1 MLLSCHILIIA
12 ALFGI
17 IVLII
22 LLNKLQKLQNRAA
35 RAITGRTY
43 ETRSKDVLKELN
55 WQPLSERLKRN
66 KFIFMHKIKNNVMPQ
81 SVIEMFKIKENQVYQ
96 LRSNN
101 INFSL
106 GKPVTNVM
114 PKEY

>member
-1 MLLSCHILIIA
+1 M
-12 ALFGI
+12 
-17 IVLII
+17 
-22 LLNKLQKLQNRAA
+22 
-35 RAITGRTY
+35 ITGRTY

-55 WQPLSERLKRN
+55 WPPLSERLKRN
-66 KFIFMHKIKNNVMPQ
+66 KCIFMHKIKNNVMPQ

-106 GKPVTNVM
+106 GKPVTNFM
-114 PKEY
+114 KKSISYTYSAASLWNSLPLSLAKEQNSLSKFKSILDRS